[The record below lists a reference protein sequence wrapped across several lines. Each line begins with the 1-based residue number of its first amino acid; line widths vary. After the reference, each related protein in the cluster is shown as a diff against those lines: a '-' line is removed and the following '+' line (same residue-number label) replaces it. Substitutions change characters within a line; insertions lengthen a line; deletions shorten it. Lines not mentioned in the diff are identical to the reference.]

1 MRNARSFRPSF
12 LLSHTWLSKAAEKLA
27 TTLLPQPGKKPRV
40 SAKRHPEHSCSTAT
54 LKPARFAF
62 WEFLPQ
68 ARSLFFL
75 RAPTFELRHL
85 LTCFSSMEQ
94 DFMEK
99 PLYIWYDYFSC
110 PQAGFGGW
118 FPGPSFYG
126 TNFRLV
132 SSSLLFFWLASS

>member
-12 LLSHTWLSKAAEKLA
+12 LLSHTWLSKAAEQLA

-40 SAKRHPEHSCSTAT
+40 SAKRHPENSCSTAT

-75 RAPTFELRHL
+75 RAPTFEQ
-85 LTCFSSMEQ
+85 EA
-94 DFMEK
+94 
-99 PLYIWYDYFSC
+99 YFANYS
-110 PQAGFGGW
+110 
-118 FPGPSFYG
+118 
-126 TNFRLV
+126 
-132 SSSLLFFWLASS
+132 LASVPWSRTSWKSLSTSGMTISPAHRQVLAVGSRVHLFTGPIFV